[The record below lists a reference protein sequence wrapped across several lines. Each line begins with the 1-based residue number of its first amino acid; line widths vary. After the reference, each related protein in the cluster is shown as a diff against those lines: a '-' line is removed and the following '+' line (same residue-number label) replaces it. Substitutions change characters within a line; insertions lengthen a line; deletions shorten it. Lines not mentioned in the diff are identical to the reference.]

1 MLIFYK
7 MKNIIVTTT
16 IYKPS
21 EALIKFSKIQN
32 WKLIVVGDKK
42 TPHNLYYR
50 LKNIIYLHPNDQIKI
65 DKKLSN
71 LIGWNCIQRRN
82 FGYILAYK
90 LGAKYIA
97 TVDDD
102 NIPLSNWGKKIYLEK
117 YILLDSYK
125 TNLVSFDP
133 LSIFKTKMKIWHRG
147 FPIQL
152 IQEKTSLKK
161 IKVKITPDI
170 QANLWNGNPDIDAI
184 NRINL
189 LNVENFFFKLKK
201 PYTSNKIMP
210 FNSQNTILKR
220 DVLKHYFLFPHVGR
234 MDDIWAAFY
243 VQSLGKKVIFSEPTV
258 KQERNPHNLFT
269 DFKNEL
275 IGYSNNLNLINSLY
289 KSPSLIK
296 KFLPKKSYEAFKQY
310 QKNFS

>member
-1 MLIFYK
+1 MNF
-7 MKNIIVTTT
+7 IVTTS

-21 EALIKFSKIQN
+21 KALIKFSNIKN

-42 TPHNLYYR
+42 TPHNLYSK
-50 LKNIIYLHPNDQIKI
+50 LKNIIYLHPKDQIKI

-90 LGAKYIA
+90 LGAKLIA

-117 YILLDSYK
+117 KFFIDSFN

-133 LSIFKTKMKIWHRG
+133 LSIFKNKKKIWHRG
-147 FPIQL
+147 FPLQL
-152 IQEKTSLKK
+152 IQEKVFLKRK
-161 IKVKITPDI
+161 KVEIIPDI

-184 NRINL
+184 NRMSI
-189 LNVENFFFKLKK
+189 VKENFTFKLKR

-220 DVLKHYFLFPHVGR
+220 NIMKNYFLFPYIGR

-243 VQSLGKKVIFSEPTV
+243 IQSIGKKVVFSEATV
-258 KQERNPHNLFT
+258 KQERNPHNLFN

-275 IGYSNNLNLINSLY
+275 IGYNNNFNLIKSLY
-289 KSPSLIK
+289 KSSSYIK

>member
-1 MLIFYK
+1 MIKYK
-7 MKNIIVTTT
+7 NFIVTTT

-21 EALIKFSKIQN
+21 EALIKYSNIKN

-42 TPHNLYYR
+42 TPHNLYYK
-50 LKNIIYLHPNDQIKI
+50 LKKIIYMHPKDQIKI

-102 NIPLSNWGKKIYLEK
+102 NIPLSNWGKKIFLGK
-117 YILLDSYK
+117 KIFIDSYN

-133 LSIFKTKMKIWHRG
+133 LSVFKNKMKIWHRG

-152 IQEKTSLKK
+152 IQEKAYLKK
-161 IKVKITPDI
+161 KKVRIIPDI

-184 NRINL
+184 NRMSL
-189 LNVENFFFKLKK
+189 TKENFLFKCKS

-220 DVLKHYFLFPHVGR
+220 DVIKHYFLFPYIGR

-243 VQSLGKKVIFSEPTV
+243 VQSIGKKVIFSETTV
-258 KQERNPHNLFT
+258 KQKRNPHNLYN

-275 IGYSNNLNLINSLY
+275 IGYNNNLNLIKQLY
-289 KSPSLIK
+289 KSSLIIK
-296 KFLPKKSYEAFKQY
+296 NFLPKKSYEAFKQY